1 MLKLAGGYT
10 VTQRYVESLGFWI
23 VEVRDRHNAVTSTDY
38 LPNET
43 EVMSLMDCLKEEYSE
58 D

>member
-1 MLKLAGGYT
+1 MLKLINGYT
-10 VTQRYVESLGFWI
+10 VTQRYVDTYGFWV
-23 VEVRDRHNAVTSTDY
+23 VEVRDRHNVVTSTSY

-43 EVMSLMDCLKEEYSE
+43 EVMSLMDCLKEEYAE